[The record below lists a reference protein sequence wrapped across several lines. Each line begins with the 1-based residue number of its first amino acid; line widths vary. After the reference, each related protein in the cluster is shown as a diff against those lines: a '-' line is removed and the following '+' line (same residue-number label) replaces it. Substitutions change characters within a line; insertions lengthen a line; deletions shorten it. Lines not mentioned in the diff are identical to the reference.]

1 MESGSGRPLLS
12 APRGFRDILPTE
24 ARELRII
31 EQTLTDTFAASG
43 YMPLEPP
50 MIEYSAAQPTR
61 ERLIQF
67 LDTDGS
73 LVALRP
79 DLTTAVAR
87 LVAQRYR
94 ETAGALRLSYFAP
107 VFREEPAMTAGE
119 REVVQAGVELIG
131 ASGPLA
137 DAEVLALLVESLER
151 CGLRLLETSIHVGH
165 VGVVRRLFAP
175 LADEPR
181 ALVLS
186 ALRAGDL
193 VGALRLAKEAGMARE
208 DSVRA
213 EAMLGVVGR
222 GIEELEGE
230 DIEELR
236 HVVHLARER
245 WRGSVE
251 RWGLPNIGLIPALPY
266 YTGIVFEALHPAVGV
281 IASGGRYDLLI
292 GAYGAPRPATGFA
305 IDVLRLH
312 RALFAEGWRPANAR
326 PLVTLRP
333 GIDERVTMRCAAS
346 LRDAGLSVA
355 IGDVAETAG
364 IALVAAA
371 VVDERRVKLDDGR
384 TLDTGAL
391 ARELAT

>member
-1 MESGSGRPLLS
+1 MDTGSRRPILS
-12 APRGFRDILPTE
+12 PPRGFRDILPTE
-24 ARELRII
+24 ARELRVI
-31 EQTLTDTFAASG
+31 EQALTETFAASG

-50 MIEYSAAQPTR
+50 MIEYSAAQPSQ

-131 ASGPLA
+131 ASGPIA

-151 CGLRLLETSIHVGH
+151 CGLRLDGSTIHVGH
-165 VGVVRRLFAP
+165 VGIVRRLFAA
-175 LADEPR
+175 LAEEPR
-181 ALVLS
+181 SEVLT

-193 VGALRLAKEAGMARE
+193 VGALRRAHEAGMASE
-208 DSVRA
+208 DAERA
-213 EAMLGVVGR
+213 QAALGVVGR
-222 GIEELEGE
+222 GIEQLDG
-230 DIEELR
+230 DDVSELR

-245 WRGSVE
+245 WPGSVKL
-251 RWGLPNIGLIPALPY
+251 WGLPNIGLVPTLPY
-266 YTGIVFEALHPAVGV
+266 YTGIVFEALHPDVGV

-312 RALFAEGWRPANAR
+312 RALFAEGWRPSNAR

-333 GIDERVTMRCAAS
+333 SGDERATMRCAAS
-346 LRDAGLSVA
+346 LRAAGLSVA

-371 VVDERRVKLDDGR
+371 VVDERRVKLGDGR
-384 TLDTGAL
+384 TLDTVTL
-391 ARELAT
+391 ARELTT

>member
-1 MESGSGRPLLS
+1 MESGSGRPILS
-12 APRGFRDILPTE
+12 PPRGFRDILPTE
-24 ARELRII
+24 ARELHVI
-31 EQTLTDTFAASG
+31 EQALTDTFAASG

-50 MIEYSAAQPTR
+50 MIEYSAGQPTQ

-67 LDTDGS
+67 LDTDGA
-73 LVALRP
+73 LVAMRP

-107 VFREEPAMTAGE
+107 VFREQPAMTATE

-131 ASGPLA
+131 ASGPIA

-151 CGLRLLETSIHVGH
+151 CGLRLADSTIHVGH
-165 VGVVRRLFAP
+165 LGVVRRLFAA
-175 LADEPR
+175 LDEEPR
-181 ALVLS
+181 SLVLS

-193 VGALRLAKEAGMARE
+193 VSGLRRAEDNGMRRE
-208 DSVRA
+208 DIARA
-213 EAMLGVVGR
+213 QAALGVVGR
-222 GIEELEGE
+222 GIGQLEGE
-230 DIEELR
+230 DVAELR
-236 HVVHLARER
+236 HVIHLARER
-245 WRGSVE
+245 WPGSVE
-251 RWGLPNIGLIPALPY
+251 LWGLPNIGLIPALPY
-266 YTGIVFEALHPAVGV
+266 YTGIVFEALHPDVGV

-292 GAYGAPRPATGFA
+292 GAFGAPRPATGFA

-312 RALFAEGWRPANAR
+312 RALFAGGWRPALAR

-333 GIDERVTMRCAAS
+333 GDDEGATMRCAAS
-346 LRDAGLSVA
+346 LRAAGLSVA
-355 IGDVAETAG
+355 IGDVAEAAG

-371 VVDERRVKLDDGR
+371 VVDERRVKLGDGR
-384 TLDTGAL
+384 TVDATTL